1 MDYLVE
7 KLYNQFEF
15 TVLYII
21 YCAFIHGSA
30 VVYRVFTFILYLFTV
45 ASKSVIMTASQYI
58 VGEVSVAD
66 VTDDLCRSLC
76 KDPAAAGW

>member
-15 TVLYII
+15 TVSYRI
-21 YCAFIHGSA
+21 YCAFMFGSA
-30 VVYRVFTFILYLFTV
+30 VVYRVFTFILCLFAV
-45 ASKSVIMTASQYI
+45 ASKSEVIMTASQY
-58 VGEVSVAD
+58 VVSVAD